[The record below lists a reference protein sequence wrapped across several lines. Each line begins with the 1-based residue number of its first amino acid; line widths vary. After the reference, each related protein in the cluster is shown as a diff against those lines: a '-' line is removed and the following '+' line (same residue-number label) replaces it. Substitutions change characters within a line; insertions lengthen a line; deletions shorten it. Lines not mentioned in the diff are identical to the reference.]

1 MKDLDFL
8 TRNII
13 AHRGFFN
20 NKDGI
25 PENSILAFEKAI
37 QSNFMIE
44 LDVHLLKDNKIVVF
58 HDDNLK
64 RMTGL
69 DKEIKDCTYSEI
81 EKLRLLDT
89 EQKIPLFE
97 EVLEL
102 VSGKVPILIELKY
115 DVKVGLLENEIKKL
129 LENYNGKCAVQS
141 FSPNTVY
148 WFKKN
153 APEVVRGQLSC
164 AFDKKKMN
172 KISKFALSNL
182 VFNIFTKPDFV
193 SYNIHSVEKILSK
206 IGRNMILLGWT
217 VKTKQEYEKYVEI
230 CDNLICE
237 NLNFL
242 NINACKNK
250 KYGI

>member
-1 MKDLDFL
+1 MKNLSFL
-8 TRNII
+8 TSDLI
-13 AHRGFFN
+13 AHRGYFD
-20 NKDGI
+20 NKKGI
-25 PENSILAFEKAI
+25 PENSILAFERAI
-37 QSNFMIE
+37 KNNFVIE

-69 DKEIKDCTYSEI
+69 NKEIKDCTYQEI
-81 EKLRLLDT
+81 EKLRLLNT
-89 EQKIPLFE
+89 NQKIPLFQD
-97 EVLEL
+97 VLSL

-115 DVKVGLLENEIKKL
+115 DIKTGLLENELMKL
-129 LENYNGKCAVQS
+129 LKNYQGKYAIQS
-141 FSPNTVY
+141 FRPKTVY

-172 KISKFALSNL
+172 PISKFALRNL
-182 VFNIFTKPDFV
+182 VFDIFTKPDFV
-193 SYNIHSVEKILSK
+193 SYNIFSVEKILSK
-206 IGRNMILLGWT
+206 ISKNMILLGWT
-217 VKTKQEYEKYVEI
+217 VKTEQEYTKYVEI

-242 NINACKNK
+242 KANT
-250 KYGI
+250 